1 MSAHIANLSPVE
13 KRALLAQLLK
23 EKADRAKAPSPLSY
37 GQRAWWFLYQL
48 EPQNPAYNI
57 MMPVRV
63 LSEVDATVLRRVF
76 ERLVE
81 RHASLRTCYT
91 THEESLVQQVRE
103 EAEIDFEIVDAST
116 WDEQRLRDAV
126 TEEVHRPFDL
136 EHGPLLHTKL
146 YTLSEREHVL
156 TMVVHHIAFDLWSLV
171 LFVHELG
178 VLYAAEKDGRP
189 ALLEPLKYRYTD
201 FVQQQ
206 LKMVSGAEGERLWNY
221 WSEQLSGELPVLNL
235 PTNRTRPVV
244 QTQRGA
250 ARRFTI
256 SPELSDRLKALSQS
270 NGTTLYMTILAV
282 RGVATPLQRP
292 DRHRRRFTRRRWQ
305 KPRRVL
311 RTCRL
316 LRQPDRVACRPL
328 AEPDLRAVPRAG
340 ATDRARRFEASGVS
354 IPVAGREAAT

>member
-91 THEESLVQQVRE
+91 THEESLVQQIRE
-103 EAEIDFEIVDAST
+103 EAEIDFEIVDASA

-178 VLYAAEKDGRP
+178 EGRAA
-189 ALLEPLKYRYTD
+189 
-201 FVQQQ
+201 
-206 LKMVSGAEGERLWNY
+206 S
-221 WSEQLSGELPVLNL
+221 
-235 PTNRTRPVV
+235 
-244 QTQRGA
+244 A
-250 ARRFTI
+250 ART
-256 SPELSDRLKALSQS
+256 A
-270 NGTTLYMTILAV
+270 
-282 RGVATPLQRP
+282 
-292 DRHRRRFTRRRWQ
+292 
-305 KPRRVL
+305 
-311 RTCRL
+311 
-316 LRQPDRVACRPL
+316 
-328 AEPDLRAVPRAG
+328 
-340 ATDRARRFEASGVS
+340 
-354 IPVAGREAAT
+354 